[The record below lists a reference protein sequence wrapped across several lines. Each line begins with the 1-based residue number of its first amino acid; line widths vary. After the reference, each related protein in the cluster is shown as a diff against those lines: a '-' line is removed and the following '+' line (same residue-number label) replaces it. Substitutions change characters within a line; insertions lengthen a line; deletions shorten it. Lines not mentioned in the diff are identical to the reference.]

1 MEGKVRPDDAISEKI
16 REAVAQAVENGG
28 SLNGWEAMLSPD
40 GRKLIFNVPVAEDSV
55 YDQHVLNTITGAWG
69 QYKDR
74 NMQSMANL
82 NNSMYGGFA
91 GGKVYRLDDGNQD
104 TSAGFSVVK
113 GVCKQASNSLVA
125 PDRPLDGTKKEVTM
139 LRPFVKGGGTVN
151 LTMDVQADFSDL
163 QLVANNQSLSPNAEP
178 WEAFD
183 VFDWEDWE
191 LAWGQGSGIASTS
204 LTVGAVGET
213 FSIVLDGETAESLV
227 WYSTDVIYR
236 RGGII

>member
-1 MEGKVRPDDAISEKI
+1 
-16 REAVAQAVENGG
+16 
-28 SLNGWEAMLSPD
+28 
-40 GRKLIFNVPVAEDSV
+40 
-55 YDQHVLNTITGAWG
+55 
-69 QYKDR
+69 
-74 NMQSMANL
+74 
-82 NNSMYGGFA
+82 MYGGFA
-91 GGKVYRLDDGNQD
+91 GGKVYRLDDGNKD

-163 QLVANNQSLSPNAEP
+163 QLIANNQSLAPNAEP
-178 WEAFD
+178 WEAFG